1 MFCMHCDIIL
11 GFGVMGVKFGLLH
24 SRMMTFEN
32 RVFRRI
38 FRHKREG
45 EMGDWINLHNEEH
58 KSLLLLAK
66 YC

>member
-1 MFCMHCDIIL
+1 MDVEFD
-11 GFGVMGVKFGLLH
+11 LLH
-24 SRMMTFEN
+24 SRMMNFEN

-38 FRHKREG
+38 FRHERED
-45 EMGDWINLHNEEH
+45 EMGDWINLHNEER